1 MKDLAVSRVYY
12 LKILFNFA
20 KIYQVISQVNSSYPL
35 TDFAVSPMEVVRIGF
50 VGLGGRGLAAITRFT
65 HIEGARIAAVCDMSP
80 EAIAKV
86 SHIVDYSKEVSEYV
100 GKDSWMKMCENPSL
114 DLIYICTDWQSHA
127 QIATYAMECGRHVAV
142 EVPAVTSVDEAVRLV
157 RTAERTKRHC
167 LMLENCIYD
176 VFEDATY
183 NMAKAGL
190 FGEIYHAEG
199 GYIHNLPYLLEWRKQ
214 FNQLSRG
221 DNYPTH
227 GLGPLCR
234 LLGINREDSLYSI
247 VSTGYP
253 TSGGNHT
260 VSLIRT
266 AKGKSIV
273 LQHNIHAARPYSRL
287 YQFNGDK
294 GHASKYPVPCIS
306 LSSSSYLSAEEV
318 AELVQ
323 KYEPAYASEIRS
335 IMPHGVEERRYM
347 DYAMDYRLIYCLR
360 NGLPLDM
367 SVYDAAIWSC
377 VIELSHKSIEAGSQ
391 PVLFPQF

>member
-1 MKDLAVSRVYY
+1 M
-12 LKILFNFA
+12 N
-20 KIYQVISQVNSSYPL
+20 SYPL
-35 TDFAVSPMEVVRIGF
+35 INFAVSPLEVVRIGF
-50 VGLGGRGLAAITRFT
+50 VGLGSRGVAALERYT
-65 HIEGARIAAVCDMSP
+65 HIDGVRIAALCDYSQ
-80 EAIAKV
+80 EAVSKV
-86 SHIVDYSKEVSEYV
+86 SSALDYSKGVSEYS
-100 GKDSWMKMCENPSL
+100 GEDSWKRICENPSL
-114 DLIYICTDWQSHA
+114 DLIYICTDWLTHA
-127 QIATYAMECGRHVAV
+127 EIACYAMECGKHVAV
-142 EVPAVTSVDEAVRLV
+142 EVPAATSVQEAVKLV
-157 RTAERTKRHC
+157 ETAERTRRHC

-190 FGEIYHAEG
+190 FGNIYHAEG
-199 GYIHNLPYLLEWRKQ
+199 GYMHNLRYLPHWREE
-214 FNQLSRG
+214 FNRTHKG

-227 GLGPLCR
+227 GLGPVCR
-234 LLGINREDSLYSI
+234 LLGINRDDSLYSI

-266 AKGKSIV
+266 TKGKSIV
-273 LQHNIHAARPYSRL
+273 LQHNIHAARPYSRM

-294 GHASKYPVPCIS
+294 GHASKYPTHSIS
-306 LSSSSYLSAEEV
+306 LSSDDYLPSEEV
-318 AELVQ
+318 ALLMEQ
-323 KYEPAYASEIRS
+323 YEPEYASSVRA
-335 IMPHGVEERRYM
+335 IMPEGVEERRYM

>member
-1 MKDLAVSRVYY
+1 M
-12 LKILFNFA
+12 N
-20 KIYQVISQVNSSYPL
+20 SYPL
-35 TDFAVSPMEVVRIGF
+35 IDFAVSPLEVVRVGF

-65 HIEGARIAAVCDMSP
+65 HIEGARIAAVCDVSS
-80 EAIAKV
+80 EAVSKV
-86 SHIVDYSKEVSEYV
+86 SHLIDYSKGVSEYY
-100 GKDSWMKMCENPSL
+100 GDDAWKKICENPSL

-127 QIATYAMECGRHVAV
+127 EIACYAMECGKHVAV
-142 EVPAVTSVDEAVRLV
+142 EVPAVTSVAEAIRLV
-157 RTAERTKRHC
+157 KTAEKTQRHC

-176 VFEDATY
+176 VFEDTTY
-183 NMAKAGL
+183 NMVKAGV
-190 FGEIYHAEG
+190 FGDIYHAEG

-214 FNQLSRG
+214 FNQASRG

-227 GLGPLCR
+227 GLGPICR

-253 TSGGNHT
+253 TLGGNHT

-266 AKGKSIV
+266 TKGKSII
-273 LQHNIHAARPYSRL
+273 LQHNIHAIRPYSRL

-294 GHASKYPVPCIS
+294 GHASKYPSPCIS
-306 LSSSSYLSAEEV
+306 LSSSSYLTDDEV
-318 AELVQ
+318 AELMK
-323 KYEPAYASEIRS
+323 KYEPDYAQEIRA
-335 IMPHGVEERRYM
+335 IMPEGVEERRYM

-377 VIELSHKSIEAGSQ
+377 VIELSHQSIEAGSQ